1 MGQTLVDRY
10 GKTAPKTAQIGTTA
24 CFWRSAGY
32 SDRVYPKHNQKDDEQ
47 MTFSGMFLGVVA
59 AIVVG
64 FAIVRFEIGPEKL
77 QTVVKWVGGTAMAV
91 GAAGLAYV
99 QGGG

>member
-1 MGQTLVDRY
+1 
-10 GKTAPKTAQIGTTA
+10 
-24 CFWRSAGY
+24 
-32 SDRVYPKHNQKDDEQ
+32 
-47 MTFSGMFLGVVA
+47 MTFSGIFLGVVA

-77 QTVVKWVGGTAMAV
+77 QMAVKWVGGLGVAA

-99 QGGG
+99 QGGGG

>member
-1 MGQTLVDRY
+1 
-10 GKTAPKTAQIGTTA
+10 
-24 CFWRSAGY
+24 
-32 SDRVYPKHNQKDDEQ
+32 
-47 MTFSGMFLGVVA
+47 MTFSGIFLGVVA

-77 QTVVKWVGGTAMAV
+77 QTAVKWVGGLAVAV
-91 GAAGLAYV
+91 GAAAWAYV